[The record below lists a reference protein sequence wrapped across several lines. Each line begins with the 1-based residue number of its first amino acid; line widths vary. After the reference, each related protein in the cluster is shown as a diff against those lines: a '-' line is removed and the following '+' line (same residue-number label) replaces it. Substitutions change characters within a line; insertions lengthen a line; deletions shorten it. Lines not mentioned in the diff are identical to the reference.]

1 MRPPMRPPASSA
13 FLALIAVLAAAPLAG
28 RAGRAGAQSLRGS
41 RESIDRMYQQ
51 ALDERLDFHE
61 TGTSVRRAARA
72 GELVRV
78 SPDANVT
85 LARVGYPWLRPVTRT
100 FVQRLGAQY
109 REACGEPLVVT
120 SAVRPATRQPR
131 NASDLSVHPTGM
143 AVDLRKPRKAK
154 CLRWLRSTL
163 VALEEEGV
171 LEATE
176 ERRPAH
182 FHVAVFPAP
191 YTRYAGLDG
200 EAARPAARP
209 VSLSTRAPAA
219 AARTYTVRRGD
230 TLWEI
235 ARALGVSVD
244 ALAEANAIDGG
255 HIRPG
260 MALRVPAG
268 D

>member
-1 MRPPMRPPASSA
+1 MRPPASSA
-13 FLALIAVLAAAPLAG
+13 LLALTALLAAAPL
-28 RAGRAGAQSLRGS
+28 AGRAGAQSLRGS

-61 TGTSVRRAARA
+61 TGTSVRRAATA

-78 SPDANVT
+78 GADANVK
-85 LARVGYPWLRPVTRT
+85 LARVSFPYLRPVTRT

-109 REACGEPLVVT
+109 RQACGEQLVVT

-191 YTRYAGLDG
+191 YTRYAGLA
-200 EAARPAARP
+200 ETARPAAGP

-219 AARTYTVRRGD
+219 AVRTYTVRRGD

-244 ALAEANAIDGG
+244 ALAEANAIDDG

-260 MALRVPAG
+260 MALRIPTG

>member
-1 MRPPMRPPASSA
+1 MRPPASSA
-13 FLALIAVLAAAPLAG
+13 LLALVAVLAAAPL
-28 RAGRAGAQSLRGS
+28 AGRAGAQSLRGS

-61 TGTSVRRAARA
+61 TGTSVRRAATA

-78 SPDANVT
+78 APDASLT
-85 LARVGYPWLRPVTRT
+85 LARVSFPYLRPVTRT

-109 REACGEPLVVT
+109 RAACGEPLVVT

-200 EAARPAARP
+200 ETARPAAKP
-209 VSLSTRAPAA
+209 VALSTRAAA
-219 AARTYTVRRGD
+219 AAVRTYTVRRGD

-235 ARALGVSVD
+235 ARTLGVSVD
-244 ALAEANAIDGG
+244 ALAEANAIDDG

-260 MALRVPAG
+260 MALRIPTG